1 MVFGIGTD
9 SGKTYI
15 TCELIQNVNLKF
27 KKILAIKPIISGFDK
42 KNYQL
47 SDNFKL
53 LNAMGIKNP
62 SIEEVKSISKYM
74 LQQPLSPD
82 IASWKEGVEI
92 DFNQVVQFCEE
103 MVQSSYDI
111 LFIETAGGV
120 CSPCSN
126 SHTMADIAVSLHKYD
141 VCNILVVN
149 EYLGAISH
157 TISALKV
164 MKFDIVI
171 FNRASD
177 AFMQSVI
184 NHLPYELF
192 IFDGKIYESK
202 KEPPSTKRF
211 CPFI

>member
-15 TCELIQNVNLKF
+15 TCKCVNNVNLKF
-27 KKILAIKPIISGFDK
+27 KKILAIKPIISGF
-42 KNYQL
+42 NETEYHT

-53 LNAMGIKNP
+53 LNAIGVEKP
-62 SIEEVKSISKYM
+62 SIEEVKSLSKYIFR
-74 LQQPLSPD
+74 QPLSPD
-82 IASWKEGVEI
+82 IASWREGVAI
-92 DFNQVVQFCEE
+92 DFNQVVEFCEE
-103 MVQSSYDI
+103 RIRSSYDF

-126 SHTMADIAVSLHKYD
+126 AHTMADVSLALHKHD

-157 TISALKV
+157 TVSSLKV
-164 MKFDIVI
+164 MKFDVLI
-171 FNRASD
+171 FNRTSED
-177 AFMQSVI
+177 FMKSVI

-192 IFDGKIYESK
+192 IFDGHNL
-202 KEPPSTKRF
+202 
-211 CPFI
+211 